1 MPVKVKLIGVV
12 PDVAVTVSYA
22 IFPLV
27 TNSDWVVAVKT
38 RAVTYVY
45 KLDAVDVPDDVVT
58 TTSLLPTV
66 PTGVVIEIVVE
77 VLEPIVAAVPPIVT
91 PVTPENEEPE
101 ITVEVPPSV
110 DPEFTVIELMIGA
123 DAST

>member
-1 MPVKVKLIGVV
+1 MV

-27 TNSDWVVAVKT
+27 TKSDWVVAVKT
-38 RAVTYVY
+38 RAETYVY

-66 PTGVVIEIVVE
+66 PTGVVIEIVDE
-77 VLEPIVAAVPPIVT
+77 VLEAIVAAVPPIVT

-101 ITVEVPPSV
+101 ITVEVPPRV
-110 DPEFTVIELMIGA
+110 DPEFTVIELMIGP